1 MLLSKT
7 KYRKDI
13 QALRGL
19 AVLAVVLFH
28 AKESYF
34 PLGYLGV
41 DVFFIISGFVVTP
54 LILRIFTEQTIG
66 GRFSS
71 LKLFYKRRFYRLAPA
86 LTVVLAISA
95 VAILL
100 IGPPGDHSRFAI
112 QGVATLLLVANLG
125 AYKGSPDYFA
135 PNPNPLIHTWSLS
148 VEEQI
153 YIFLPLVLFLVLFN
167 IRNVKKIISIVFVLV
182 AAFSFIT
189 FLVPTILLSVYN
201 WVGIEFASQFAFY
214 SPLSRVWQFILGG
227 LCYFSL
233 SRYQNLENRFSRVSS
248 LVLIGV
254 MLIVLFGPLRV
265 EQKASSIL
273 ISLIAIVVIR
283 FRSLETLP
291 NFISTKLEWLG
302 DRSYSIYLVHLPLLY
317 LAKYSLLTKFGNMES
332 RVIQTI
338 IAVIASILLGA
349 LSYSRIENRF
359 RNYGKNST
367 LNFKKISVTLVLTLV
382 APMAIFVSINSAAK
396 NDYWG
401 IYRGIIKPPY
411 AGEFDPKCLR
421 DSKAGPPCIYKNKS
435 ATKTVLLIGDSHAGH
450 ISQAVVDSAKIA
462 NWNSVI
468 WTHGGCRIKFRQTTD
483 VDFLANCVENN
494 QRMKEWVLANKPDAI
509 IASEYIVATYPQNDL
524 KSALLDL
531 KSIVP
536 NILLIENNPIFPDEK
551 NYMVKQ
557 PLIMSPYEPPKYFKL
572 SEMQTEDQ
580 KDSNEFAKWARGNG
594 ISTMNFASLFCD
606 AKICTRYADNEWLY
620 YDDDH
625 FSVAGAARTIPQL
638 STFLKRS

>member
-1 MLLSKT
+1 MSKT

-66 GRFSS
+66 GRFTS

-86 LTVVLAISA
+86 LAVVLAISA

-100 IGPPGDHSRFAI
+100 IGPPGDHSRFAM
-112 QGVATLLLVANLG
+112 QGVATLLLVANFG
-125 AYKGSPDYFA
+125 AYKYSPDYFA

-167 IRNVKKIISIVFVLV
+167 IRNVKKIISIVFVFI

-189 FLVPTILLSVYN
+189 FLVPTILLPVYN
-201 WVGIEFASQFAFY
+201 WVGIEFASQFSFY

-248 LVLIGV
+248 SVLIGV
-254 MLIVLFGPLRV
+254 TLIVLFGPFRV

-273 ISLIAIVVIR
+273 ISLLAIVVIR
-283 FRSLETLP
+283 FRSLDTIP
-291 NFISTKLEWLG
+291 NFFSTKLEWLG

-317 LAKYSLLTKFGNMES
+317 LAKYSLLTKFGNRES
-332 RVIQTI
+332 RAIQSM
-338 IAVIASILLGA
+338 IAVAASMFLGA
-349 LSYSRIENRF
+349 LSYSKIENRF
-359 RNYGKNST
+359 RNYGKNNT
-367 LNFKKISVTLVLTLV
+367 LNFKTISVTLVLTLV
-382 APMAIFVSINSAAK
+382 APMALFVSINSAVK
-396 NDYWG
+396 NDYWSLHRE
-401 IYRGIIKPPY
+401 ILQPHY
-411 AGEFDPKCLR
+411 AGKFDPNCLR
-421 DSKAGPPCIYKNKS
+421 DSEFGPPCVYANEGAI
-435 ATKTVLLIGDSHAGH
+435 KTVLLIGDSHAGH
-450 ISQAVVDSAKIA
+450 ISQAVVDAAKSA
-462 NWNSVI
+462 NWNSVV
-468 WTHGGCRIKFRQTTD
+468 WAHSGCRIKFQQTTKED
-483 VDFLANCVENN
+483 VFANCVENN
-494 QRMKEWVLANKPDAI
+494 LRMKKWVLGNKPDAI
-509 IASEYIVATYPQNDL
+509 IVSEYVLERFGRVDL
-524 KSALLDL
+524 RSAILEL

-536 NILLIENNPIFPDEK
+536 NILLIQNNPIFPDGMDF
-551 NYMVKQ
+551 MVKR
-557 PLIMSPYEPPKYFKL
+557 PLLMSPYKPPKYFKR
-572 SEMQTEDQ
+572 SEMATEDQ
-580 KDSNEFAKWARGNG
+580 SASNEFAKWARGNG

-606 AKICTRYADNEWLY
+606 AEICTRYSDNEWLY

-625 FSVAGAARTIPQL
+625 FSVAGAARTIPLL